1 MEIEEDKEEGKD
13 SSNSNNINNKT
24 IDKKQEEVQVQPQQ
38 QQIVPVLEEDYSISK
53 ETTVKEAK
61 IEKRLVTKT
70 KTIKIPIVYEE
81 LYINGKKLKS
91 VEEPRI
97 LSALKDKI
105 SSIAASSSVNADTS
119 VEQSVK
125 KKNKI
130 ENRGEL
136 VSLLSSSSL
145 PPAPSSSSA
154 AITTAADEEKEK
166 HEKGDN
172 SKAQIEI
179 EIEVEKEKE
188 KEKVIPL
195 YEEQFEI
202 IKKMVKVA
210 EIVITK
216 RRVTEKKKVDID
228 IRGEEVKIK
237 YPDGRSEK
245 LS

>member
-1 MEIEEDKEEGKD
+1 MEED
-13 SSNSNNINNKT
+13 SNKNNKT
-24 IDKKQEEVQVQPQQ
+24 IDQQQQNIDESQEISKPLDFSGEKKEEDVQQQQ
-38 QQIVPVLEEDYSISK
+38 QQIVPLLEEDYSISK
-53 ETTVKEAK
+53 QTTIKEAK
-61 IEKRLVTKT
+61 IEKRLATKT
-70 KTIKIPIVYEE
+70 KTVKVPTSYEE

-91 VEEPRI
+91 VEESQI

-105 SSIAASSSVNADTS
+105 SSIATSDNADTS

-136 VSLLSSSSL
+136 VPLFS
-145 PPAPSSSSA
+145 SSSSA
-154 AITTAADEEKEK
+154 TTAASYNYDEV
-166 HEKGDN
+166 KGN
-172 SKAQIEI
+172 SETQI
-179 EIEVEKEKE
+179 E

-216 RRVTEKKKVDID
+216 RRVIEKKKIDVD
-228 IRGEEVKIK
+228 IRGEEVTIK

>member
-24 IDKKQEEVQVQPQQ
+24 IDKKQEEVQVQQQQ

-105 SSIAASSSVNADTS
+105 SSIAASSSIGSGNADTS

-136 VSLLSSSSL
+136 VPLLSS
-145 PPAPSSSSA
+145 
-154 AITTAADEEKEK
+154 
-166 HEKGDN
+166 
-172 SKAQIEI
+172 
-179 EIEVEKEKE
+179 
-188 KEKVIPL
+188 
-195 YEEQFEI
+195 
-202 IKKMVKVA
+202 
-210 EIVITK
+210 
-216 RRVTEKKKVDID
+216 
-228 IRGEEVKIK
+228 
-237 YPDGRSEK
+237 
-245 LS
+245 

>member
-1 MEIEEDKEEGKD
+1 MEEDIK
-13 SSNSNNINNKT
+13 NNNNKT
-24 IDKKQEEVQVQPQQ
+24 VDQQQNIDESKEIAKPSDFLGEKKEEEEQVQQ

-53 ETTVKEAK
+53 QTTVKEAK
-61 IEKRLVTKT
+61 VEKRLVTKT
-70 KTIKIPIVYEE
+70 KTVKLPVAYEE

-91 VEEPRI
+91 VEESQI

-105 SSIAASSSVNADTS
+105 SSISTSGNADTS

-136 VSLLSSSSL
+136 VPLFSTT
-145 PPAPSSSSA
+145 
-154 AITTAADEEKEK
+154 TTASYDYDEV
-166 HEKGDN
+166 KGN
-172 SKAQIEI
+172 SETQI
-179 EIEVEKEKE
+179 EKEKE

-195 YEEQFEI
+195 YEEQLEI
-202 IKKMVKVA
+202 IKKMVKVG

-216 RRVTEKKKVDID
+216 RRVTEKKKIDVD
-228 IRGEEVKIK
+228 IRGEEVTIK

>member
-1 MEIEEDKEEGKD
+1 MEQD
-13 SSNSNNINNKT
+13 NNNNKT
-24 IDKKQEEVQVQPQQ
+24 IDQQHNIADSKDSAKPSDFSEEGEVEEQVQQQQ

-53 ETTVKEAK
+53 ETTVKETK

-70 KTIKIPIVYEE
+70 KTVKVPIVYEE

-91 VEEPRI
+91 VEQSQI

-105 SSIAASSSVNADTS
+105 SSIASSVNADTS

-125 KKNKI
+125 KKKKI

-136 VSLLSSSSL
+136 VPLLFSSEQ
-145 PPAPSSSSA
+145 
-154 AITTAADEEKEK
+154 EED
-166 HEKGDN
+166 DN
-172 SKAQIEI
+172 SEAQID
-179 EIEVEKEKE
+179 KEKE
-188 KEKVIPL
+188 KIIPL
-195 YEEQFEI
+195 HEEQLEI

-216 RRVTEKKKVDID
+216 RRVTEKKKIDFDIK
-228 IRGEEVKIK
+228 GEEVKIK

>member
-1 MEIEEDKEEGKD
+1 MEED
-13 SSNSNNINNKT
+13 SNNNNNKT
-24 IDKKQEEVQVQPQQ
+24 IDQQQQNIDESQEISKPLDFSGEKKEEDVQQQQQQ

-53 ETTVKEAK
+53 QTTIKEAK

-70 KTIKIPIVYEE
+70 KTVKVPTSYEE

-91 VEEPRI
+91 VEESQI

-105 SSIAASSSVNADTS
+105 SSIATSGNADTS

-130 ENRGEL
+130 ENRGERVPL
-136 VSLLSSSSL
+136 FSS
-145 PPAPSSSSA
+145 SSSSA
-154 AITTAADEEKEK
+154 TTAASYDYDEV
-166 HEKGDN
+166 KGN
-172 SKAQIEI
+172 SETQI
-179 EIEVEKEKE
+179 E

-216 RRVTEKKKVDID
+216 RRVLEKKKIDVD
-228 IRGEEVKIK
+228 IRGEEVTIK

>member
-1 MEIEEDKEEGKD
+1 MEED
-13 SSNSNNINNKT
+13 SNNNNNKT
-24 IDKKQEEVQVQPQQ
+24 IDQQQQNIDESQEISKPLDFSGEKKEEEDVQQQQ

-53 ETTVKEAK
+53 HTTIKEAK

-70 KTIKIPIVYEE
+70 KTVKVPTSYEE

-91 VEEPRI
+91 VEESQI

-105 SSIAASSSVNADTS
+105 SSIATSGNAGTS

-130 ENRGEL
+130 ENRGEVVPL
-136 VSLLSSSSL
+136 F
-145 PPAPSSSSA
+145 SSSSA
-154 AITTAADEEKEK
+154 TTAASYDDDEV
-166 HEKGDN
+166 KGN
-172 SKAQIEI
+172 SETQI
-179 EIEVEKEKE
+179 E

-216 RRVTEKKKVDID
+216 RRVIEKKKIDVD
-228 IRGEEVKIK
+228 IRGEEVTIK

>member
-1 MEIEEDKEEGKD
+1 MEQD
-13 SSNSNNINNKT
+13 NNNNKT
-24 IDKKQEEVQVQPQQ
+24 IDQQHNIADSKGSAKPSDFSEEGEVEEQVQQQQ

-53 ETTVKEAK
+53 ETTVKETK

-70 KTIKIPIVYEE
+70 KTVKVPIVYEE

-91 VEEPRI
+91 VEQSQI

-105 SSIAASSSVNADTS
+105 SSIASSVNADTS

-125 KKNKI
+125 KKKKI

-136 VSLLSSSSL
+136 VPLLFSSEQ
-145 PPAPSSSSA
+145 
-154 AITTAADEEKEK
+154 EED
-166 HEKGDN
+166 DN
-172 SKAQIEI
+172 SEAQID
-179 EIEVEKEKE
+179 KEKE
-188 KEKVIPL
+188 KIIPL
-195 YEEQFEI
+195 HEEQLEI

-216 RRVTEKKKVDID
+216 RRVTEKKKIDFDIK
-228 IRGEEVKIK
+228 GEEVKIK

>member
-1 MEIEEDKEEGKD
+1 MEED
-13 SSNSNNINNKT
+13 SNNNNNKT
-24 IDKKQEEVQVQPQQ
+24 IDQQQQNIDESQEISKPLDFSGEKKEEDVQQQQQQ

-53 ETTVKEAK
+53 QTTIKEAK
-61 IEKRLVTKT
+61 IEKRLATKT
-70 KTIKIPIVYEE
+70 KTVKVPTSYEE

-91 VEEPRI
+91 VEESQI

-105 SSIAASSSVNADTS
+105 SSIATSGNADTS

-130 ENRGEL
+130 ENRGERVPL
-136 VSLLSSSSL
+136 FS
-145 PPAPSSSSA
+145 SSSSA
-154 AITTAADEEKEK
+154 TTAASYDYDEV
-166 HEKGDN
+166 KGN
-172 SKAQIEI
+172 SETQI
-179 EIEVEKEKE
+179 E

-216 RRVTEKKKVDID
+216 RRVIEKKKIDVD
-228 IRGEEVKIK
+228 IRGEEVTIK

>member
-1 MEIEEDKEEGKD
+1 MEED
-13 SSNSNNINNKT
+13 SNNNNKT
-24 IDKKQEEVQVQPQQ
+24 IDQQQQNIDESQEISKPLDFSGEKKEEDVQQQQQ

-53 ETTVKEAK
+53 QTTIKEAK

-70 KTIKIPIVYEE
+70 KTVKVPTSYEE

-91 VEEPRI
+91 VEESQI

-105 SSIAASSSVNADTS
+105 SSIATSGNAGTS

-136 VSLLSSSSL
+136 VPLF
-145 PPAPSSSSA
+145 SSSA
-154 AITTAADEEKEK
+154 TTAASYDYDEV
-166 HEKGDN
+166 KGN
-172 SKAQIEI
+172 SETQI
-179 EIEVEKEKE
+179 E

-216 RRVTEKKKVDID
+216 RRVIEKKKIDVD
-228 IRGEEVKIK
+228 IRGEEVTIK

>member
-1 MEIEEDKEEGKD
+1 MEED
-13 SSNSNNINNKT
+13 SSNNNNNKT
-24 IDKKQEEVQVQPQQ
+24 IDQQQQQNIDESQEISKPLDFSGEKKEEDVQQQQ

-53 ETTVKEAK
+53 QTTIKEAK

-70 KTIKIPIVYEE
+70 KTVKVPTSYEE

-91 VEEPRI
+91 VEESQI

-105 SSIAASSSVNADTS
+105 SSIATSGNAGTS

-136 VSLLSSSSL
+136 VPLF
-145 PPAPSSSSA
+145 SSSA
-154 AITTAADEEKEK
+154 TTAASYDYDEV
-166 HEKGDN
+166 KGN
-172 SKAQIEI
+172 SETQI
-179 EIEVEKEKE
+179 E

-216 RRVTEKKKVDID
+216 RRVIEKKKIDVD
-228 IRGEEVKIK
+228 IRGEEVTIK

>member
-1 MEIEEDKEEGKD
+1 MEED
-13 SSNSNNINNKT
+13 SNKNNKT
-24 IDKKQEEVQVQPQQ
+24 IDQQQQQNIDESQEISKPLDFSGEKKEEDVQQQ

-53 ETTVKEAK
+53 QTTIKEAK

-70 KTIKIPIVYEE
+70 KTVKVPTSYEE

-91 VEEPRI
+91 VEESQI

-105 SSIAASSSVNADTS
+105 SSIATSGNAGTS

-136 VSLLSSSSL
+136 VPLF
-145 PPAPSSSSA
+145 SSSA
-154 AITTAADEEKEK
+154 TTAASYDYDEV
-166 HEKGDN
+166 KGN
-172 SKAQIEI
+172 SETQI
-179 EIEVEKEKE
+179 E

-216 RRVTEKKKVDID
+216 RRVIEKKKIDVD
-228 IRGEEVKIK
+228 IRGEEVTIK